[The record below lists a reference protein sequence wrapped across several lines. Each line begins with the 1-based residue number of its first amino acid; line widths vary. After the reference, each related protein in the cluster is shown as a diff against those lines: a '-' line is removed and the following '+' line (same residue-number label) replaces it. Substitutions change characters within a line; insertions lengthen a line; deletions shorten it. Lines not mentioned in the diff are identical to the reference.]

1 MTYFLKILILH
12 VALLNPSALLS
23 KDLKVPNEL
32 IDERS
37 KFTGRYA
44 YYDIVAYAERIGFLD
59 MKTFVISYGLT
70 DLVMKNGVLKSIDRF
85 CFSEHLSNLPF
96 TTQVND
102 EFTRA
107 IIPKAVS
114 MEVWKEDGKIKLYR
128 PRTPTALGVGARDL
142 QDEKLPTSSSDS
154 RLIDADNDGKPG
166 VTVNIKLYN
175 KFDAELYITRK
186 EVFEYYMTVEEDLSI
201 RGTVID
207 NSEQSIVGA
216 KPSFLKSQRNPR
228 QNPDLKLSPV
238 ILEPVASDYS
248 CEELKNDRTQLFPK
262 NPQI

>member
-1 MTYFLKILILH
+1 MTYFLQILILTG
-12 VALLNPSALLS
+12 ALLS
-23 KDLKVPNEL
+23 QSTLVSGELKVPNKL
-32 IDERS
+32 IKKRS
-37 KFTGRYA
+37 IFTGRYA
-44 YYDIVAYAERIGFLD
+44 HYDIVAYAEKIGFID

-70 DLVMKNGVLKSIDRF
+70 DLVMENGVLKSIDRF

-96 TTQVND
+96 TTLVND
-102 EFTRA
+102 EFTKA

-114 MEVWKEDGKIKLYR
+114 MEVWEENGKIKLYR
-128 PRTPTALGVGARDL
+128 PKTPTALGTRLSDL
-142 QDEKLPTSSSDS
+142 ENEKLPTSSSDP
-154 RLIDADNDGKPG
+154 RLIDADNDGKPA
-166 VTVNIKLYN
+166 VTVNIKLYD

-186 EVFEYYMTVEEDLSI
+186 EVFEYYMNVEEDRSI

-238 ILEPVASDYS
+238 ILEPVAMDYS
-248 CEELKNDRTQLFPK
+248 CDELKNDRAQLFPK
-262 NPQI
+262 NPNI